1 MRLGG
6 TSPIWLLLAV
16 ALIFGVPQ
24 GLNSLALQNSVY
36 YQADPERIGTSSG
49 LLRTF
54 VYLGSM
60 VASAASATA
69 FGQHADTGGMHQLA
83 WFMLGSRRALPAPD
97 GVRPG
102 PAPRSRPALP
112 RLTREVGYRAFE

>member
-1 MRLGG
+1 M
-6 TSPIWLLLAV
+6 LLAV

-36 YQADPERIGTSSG
+36 FQADPARVGTSSG

-54 VYLGSM
+54 IYLGSM

-69 FGQHADTGGMHQLA
+69 FGQHADTGGMHHLA
-83 WFMLGSRRALPAPD
+83 WFMLGAGALFLLLTVFDRGLRRVATAGSPA
-97 GVRPG
+97 
-102 PAPRSRPALP
+102 
-112 RLTREVGYRAFE
+112 

>member
-1 MRLGG
+1 LRLGG

-69 FGQHADTGGMHQLA
+69 FGQHANTRGMHQLA
-83 WFMLGSRRALPAPD
+83 WFMLGAGALFLLLTVFDRGLRRIAAPGSPA
-97 GVRPG
+97 
-102 PAPRSRPALP
+102 
-112 RLTREVGYRAFE
+112 